1 MFRVVAIT
9 QGYRAMTGWG
19 IDSDCMFSMPVFRPW
34 WMDGVKLMHGPLFL
48 NPTSADDY
56 GKCMATAA
64 ETRRSDGS
72 IV

>member
-1 MFRVVAIT
+1 
-9 QGYRAMTGWG
+9 MTAWG
-19 IDSDCMFSMPVFRPW
+19 IDFDCMFSMPVFRPW

-72 IV
+72 TI